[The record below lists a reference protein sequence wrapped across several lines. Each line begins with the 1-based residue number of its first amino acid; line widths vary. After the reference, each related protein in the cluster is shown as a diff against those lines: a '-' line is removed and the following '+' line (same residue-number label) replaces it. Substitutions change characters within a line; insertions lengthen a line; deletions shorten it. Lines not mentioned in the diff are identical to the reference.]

1 MEAVRLDWVEVLS
14 DSEVVLSERAEVRS
28 EMVEEVE
35 SEREWP

>member
-1 MEAVRLDWVEVLS
+1 LDWVEVLS
-14 DSEVVLSERAEVRS
+14 DSEVVLSERAAVGS